1 METIRKY
8 HNSVKRELI
17 LRSVQ
22 PGNRVLDVGCGF
34 GGDLGKWEQAGITQ
48 IDACDPSED
57 ALVEA
62 TSRAP
67 TFKKLR
73 AKFFHGDIFSCPK
86 QQYDIICYNFS
97 LHYIF
102 RDRDLFFSSLRA
114 IRDRLK
120 PGGRLIGCI
129 PDSESILMSTPF
141 RDNLG
146 NNIIRSDSTG
156 YGNFGEKVFV
166 FLADTPFYR
175 DGPKPEPIAYK
186 DLLITC
192 LSDLGIQKVL
202 WKPLESYEISKL
214 YSTFIFVRT

>member
-1 METIRKY
+1 MESIRKY
-8 HNSVKRELI
+8 HNAVKREI
-17 LRSVQ
+17 IMFATK
-22 PGNRVLDVGCGF
+22 PGNKVLDVGCGF
-34 GGDLGKWEQAGITQ
+34 GGDLGKWEKAGVTNL
-48 IDACDPSED
+48 DACDPSED

-67 TFKKLR
+67 TFKKLKT
-73 AKFFHGDIFSCPK
+73 KFFHGDIFSCPK

-102 RDRDLFFSSLRA
+102 KDRDLFFSSIRA

-120 PGGRLIGCI
+120 PGGKLIGCI

-141 RDNLG
+141 KDNLG
-146 NNIIRSDSTG
+146 NHFIRNDSTG

-166 FLADTPFYR
+166 FLADTPFYK

-192 LSDLGIQKVL
+192 LSDLGIQKVS
-202 WKPLESYEISKL
+202 WDPLDNYPVSKL
-214 YSTFIFVRT
+214 YSAFIFVRT

>member
-8 HNSVKRELI
+8 HNSVKRALI
-17 LRSVQ
+17 ESSTK
-22 PGNRVLDVGCGF
+22 PGDRVLDVGCGF
-34 GGDLGKWEQAGITQ
+34 GGDLGKWERVGVTQ
-48 IDACDPSED
+48 LDACDPSEES
-57 ALVEA
+57 LLEA
-62 TSRAP
+62 TNRAP
-67 TFKKLR
+67 TFKKL
-73 AKFFHGDIFSCPK
+73 KPHFFHGDIFSCPK
-86 QQYDIICYNFS
+86 KQYDVVCYNFS

-102 RDRDLFFSSLRA
+102 KDRDLFFSSLRA

-120 PGGRLIGCI
+120 PGGYLIGCI

-166 FLADTPFYR
+166 FLADTPYYR

-186 DLLITC
+186 DLLITH
-192 LSDLGIQKVL
+192 LADLGIQKLAWEQLDNYPV
-202 WKPLESYEISKL
+202 SKL
-214 YSTFIFVRT
+214 YSTFIFIRT